1 MTQRLFQL
9 VVRIALINLLL
20 CISYTFSFSQNRVL
34 VFSKTGGFR
43 HASIG
48 PGKAAIQKIGVEN
61 GFAVDTTEDAT
72 LFNDKNLRRYAAVV
86 FLNTT
91 GDVLNPLQQNAFERY
106 IQSGGGYLGIHAATD
121 TEYDWPWYGKL
132 AGAYFK
138 DHPSTPSNVQPGE
151 YHVHDKTHAST
162 SFLPDPWKRTDEF
175 YSFKNMNPDVK
186 VLLTI
191 DEKTYIG
198 GTMGDWHPSAWYHEY
213 DGGRAFYTSLGH
225 TDETYSEPLFVRH
238 VLEGLRWVMNTKLDY
253 SKVRTPLMP
262 EENRFTKVVLKEKL
276 NEPMELTVLGD
287 GRVLFIE
294 RKGDLKIYDIEKR
307 GDVRTIAHIPVST
320 KYKSKDGKE
329 SEAEDGLL
337 GLSKDPNFKQN
348 HWIYLYYSPAGD
360 EPKNILARY
369 ELRGDELVMESKKVL
384 LEVAVQ
390 REECCHTGGSIAW
403 DAAGNL
409 YLSTG
414 DNSSPRADGYAP
426 IDERPDRGPW
436 DAQKSSGNTN
446 DLRGKII
453 RIRPQPDGTYTV
465 PEGNLFPKGTPKT
478 RPEIFSMGHRNPFRI
493 SVDPKTGYVYWG
505 EVGPDAGKPDSLRGP
520 AGHDEVG
527 QARKAGNFGWP
538 YFVADNKAYR
548 DYNYADSTSAA
559 YYQVEKPINQSPNN
573 TGQEV
578 LPPAQKAFI
587 WYPYDASTEFPLVGT
602 GGRNAMAGPVF
613 HKSDFSGAARAFP
626 EYYDG
631 KLLIYD
637 WMRGWIMAVTMDAAG
652 NYVSMERFMP
662 GEKFSNPMD
671 MEFDEN
677 GDLWMLEYGTG
688 WFQENDDARLVRIEY
703 SAGNRKPVAEI
714 SANQTAGALPLTVQL
729 SSEGTIDYDGDAL
742 RYEWKVAPIAG
753 KGKAQVF
760 TTANPALTLKKKGV
774 YKATLTVTDALGL
787 SNSRSLELVAGNE
800 PPKLELELGANTN
813 HSFFFPNQKIN
824 YAVQVTDKEDGS
836 LAAGTINENAVVF
849 TADYLAEGFDKE
861 AIARGHRDA
870 DAAASFAPGAKLM
883 AGSDCQSCHFADKK
897 SIGPE
902 YRLVAQKYKGQANAV
917 KLIAEKII
925 NGGRGAWGDVAMAA
939 HPQIK
944 MADAEVIAD
953 YILSLAD
960 VKPRLA
966 TEGELVTAVPEG
978 DKGEGV
984 YLLRAAY
991 KDRGFMD
998 LPAQA
1003 SEKVYVLRNPSMNP
1017 HMGNQFEGVQ
1027 KMTFGDT
1034 KLVIPGGSGSWIM
1047 FEQIDLAGIS
1057 QVDFMVTAP
1066 KAAMNAAGGLLELRL
1081 DKPDGPLVGQTA
1093 FIEASEK
1100 PGFAAEKVSAQVSA
1114 PAGLHQIYLV
1124 FKNDKA
1130 PAGQS
1135 LFVLSGIKFQ
1145 TPEMLAAEAAAA
1157 SMPGVQ
1163 LAASELEAYAGKY
1176 KFSGLPFE
1184 VIKISVE
1191 GGALMSDN
1199 GGEKGALKA
1208 TPTAD
1213 RFDANGQ
1220 AMFQFVRDSEGKVTG
1235 MKLEAM
1241 GMSFEGKKE

>member
-20 CISYTFSFSQNRVL
+20 SICYTFSFAQNRVL

-48 PGKAAIQKIGVEN
+48 PGKAAIQKLGVEN
-61 GFAVDTTEDAT
+61 GFTVDTTEDAT
-72 LFNDKNLRRYAAVV
+72 LFNEKNLRRYVAVI

-106 IQSGGGYLGIHAATD
+106 IQAGGGYLGVHAATD

-138 DHPSTPSNVQPGE
+138 DHPSTPSNVQPGV
-151 YHVHDKTHAST
+151 YHIHDKTHPST
-162 SFLPDPWKRTDEF
+162 SFLPEPWERTDEF
-175 YSFKNMNPDVK
+175 YSFKDMNPDVK
-186 VLLTI
+186 VLLKL
-191 DEKTYIG
+191 DEKSYVG
-198 GTMGDWHPSAWYHEY
+198 GSMGDWHPSAWYHEY

-225 TDETYSEPLFVRH
+225 TDETYSESLFLRH
-238 VLEGLRWVMNTKLDY
+238 LLEGLRWVMNANLNY
-253 SKVRTPLMP
+253 SKVHTPLMP

-276 NEPMELTVLGD
+276 DEPMELAVLGD

-337 GLSKDPNFKQN
+337 GLGKDPNFEQN

-360 EPKNILARY
+360 DPKNILTRY
-369 ELRGDELVMESKKVL
+369 ELRGDELVLDSKKVL
-384 LEVAVQ
+384 LEVVTQ

-403 DAAGNL
+403 DASGNL

-414 DNSSPRADGYAP
+414 DNSSPRADGYSP
-426 IDERPDRGPW
+426 IDERPDHGPW

-453 RIRPQPDGTYTV
+453 RIHPQPDGTYTI
-465 PEGNLFPKGTPKT
+465 PEGNLFPKGAPKT

-493 SVDPKTGYVYWG
+493 SVDPKTGFVYWG

-520 AGHDEVG
+520 MGYDEVG

-538 YFVADNKAYR
+538 YFVGDNKAYR
-548 DYNYADSTSAA
+548 DYNYADSTSGP
-559 YYQVEKPINQSPNN
+559 YYQVEKPLNQSPNN
-573 TGQEV
+573 TGLEV
-578 LPPAQKAFI
+578 LPPAQKAFV
-587 WYPYDASTEFPLVGT
+587 WYPYDASKEFPLVGT

-613 HKSDFSGAARAFP
+613 YKNDFSGAVRAFP
-626 EYYDG
+626 DYYDG

-652 NYVSMERFMP
+652 NYASMERFMP
-662 GEKFSNPMD
+662 SEKFSNPMD
-671 MEFDEN
+671 MEFDHN

-688 WFQENDDARLVRIEY
+688 WFQGNDDARLIRIEY
-703 SAGNRKPVAEI
+703 SAGNRKPVAI
-714 SANQTAGALPLTVQL
+714 AGADKTAGSVPLTVQL
-729 SSEGTIDYDGDAL
+729 SSEGTKDYDGDAL
-742 RYEWKVAPIAG
+742 RYEWKVALAAG

-760 TTANPALTLKKKGV
+760 TTANPTLTLKKKGV
-774 YKATLTVTDALGL
+774 YTATLTVTDAMGL

-813 HSFFFPNQKIN
+813 RSFFFPNQKIN
-824 YAVQVTDKEDGS
+824 YVVKVTDKEDGS
-836 LAAGTINENAVVF
+836 LAAGTINDNAVVF
-849 TADYLAEGFDKE
+849 TADYLAEGYDKE

-870 DAAASFAPGAKLM
+870 DASASFAPGAKLM
-883 AGSDCQSCHFADKK
+883 AGSDCQSCHFPDKK

-902 YRLVAQKYKGQANAV
+902 YRLVAQKYKGQADAV
-917 KLIAEKII
+917 KLLANKII
-925 NGGRGAWGDVAMAA
+925 NGGSGVWGEVAMAA

-944 MADAEVIAD
+944 PADAEVIAD
-953 YILSLAD
+953 YILGLAD

-966 TEGELVTAVPEG
+966 TEGEFVAAVPEG

-998 LPAQA
+998 LPAQT

-1017 HMGNQFEGVQ
+1017 HMADQFEKIQ
-1027 KMTFGDT
+1027 KMTFSGT
-1034 KLVIPGGSGSWIM
+1034 KLAIPNGSDSWIM
-1047 FEQIDLAGIS
+1047 FTQLDLAGIS
-1057 QVDFMVTAP
+1057 QVDFMVSAP
-1066 KAAMNAAGGLLELRL
+1066 KAAMNAAGGSLEIHL
-1081 DKPDGPLVGQTA
+1081 DTPDGPLVGQTP

-1100 PGFAAEKVSAQVSA
+1100 PGFGAEKVSAPLTA
-1114 PAGLHQIYLV
+1114 PAGIHNIYIV
-1124 FKNDKA
+1124 FRNDKA

-1135 LFVLSGIKFQ
+1135 LFVLTSIKFQ
-1145 TPEMLAAEAAAA
+1145 TPEMLAAAAAA
-1157 SMPGVQ
+1157 ANAPVAQPS
-1163 LAASELEAYAGKY
+1163 ATALEVYAGKY

-1184 VIKISVE
+1184 FIKISVE
-1191 GGALMSDN
+1191 GGNLMSDN
-1199 GGEKGALKA
+1199 GSEKGALKA

-1220 AMFQFVRDSEGKVTG
+1220 AMFQFVRDGDGKVTSV
-1235 MKLEAM
+1235 KLEAM